1 MFASVKRVSDILPVE
16 GHTAQDAYDLTMK
29 QLTALGCPHWDS
41 DGSFFGK
48 GSQPHLT
55 AGPVRSVGR
64 VAFGTGGGGAK
75 CDRLCVRRPEASR

>member
-16 GHTAQDAYDLTMK
+16 GHTGQDAYDLTMK

-48 GSQPHLT
+48 GSQPQLT
-55 AGPVRSVGR
+55 AGPLGETLSAR
-64 VAFGTGGGGAK
+64 GGAK